1 MSNISEI
8 LLKSEHCKILKIAGE
23 VGDSLNINTYLVGG
37 YVRDIILGNKLKDID
52 IMVEDKVFEYSKKLS
67 KKLNVN
73 KTVEFEKFLTVKIP
87 YSDCEIEVANA
98 RQETYDKGS
107 RKPKTVELTTIE
119 NDLIRR
125 DFKINS
131 LASSLNNKNFGLLV
145 DPFNGL
151 VDINKGMINTPT
163 DPDATFIDDPLR
175 MLRAIR
181 FSAQL
186 GFEMH
191 PRIMQSIKNNKE
203 RIKIISQERITD
215 EIIKILKTNKPSI
228 AFYFLKELDFLKL
241 IFPELD
247 IMSGIEVIN
256 NKGHKDVFIHTLEVV
271 DNAAMLSNKMEI
283 RFAALVHDIA
293 KPPTKRFDKKK
304 GWTFHGHEEIG
315 RRMLIKISKRM
326 KISNDLRD
334 YLMILTKLHL
344 RPIALAKKEISD
356 SAVRRVV
363 FEAGDFIDD
372 LMILCRADI
381 TTKNQDKIKK
391 YMNNFERVDVLM
403 KNVKMKDEMKAFKS
417 PVDGNEIM
425 KTFSLTEGKIIGQIK
440 NAIENAILD
449 EEIPNTYDDAYN
461 YMMKIKDKFIKN

>member
-23 VGDSLNINTYLVGG
+23 IGDALNINTYLVGG
-37 YVRDIILGNKLKDID
+37 YVRDIILGNNLKDID
-52 IMVEDKVFEYSKKLS
+52 IMVEDRVFEYSKKLS

-87 YSDCEIEVANA
+87 YSVCEIEVANA
-98 RQETYDKGS
+98 RQETYDKDS
-107 RKPKTVELTTIE
+107 RKPKTVELTTVE

-131 LASSLNNKNFGLLV
+131 IASSLNTKNFGLLV

-151 VDINKGMINTPT
+151 IDINKGLIDTPT
-163 DPDATFIDDPLR
+163 DPDTTFIDDPLR

-181 FSAQL
+181 FAAQL
-186 GFEMH
+186 EFKMH
-191 PRIMQSIKNNKE
+191 PRIMQSIKDNKE

-247 IMSGIEVIN
+247 IMSGVEVIN
-256 NKGHKDVFIHTLEVV
+256 NMGHKDVFIHTLEVV
-271 DNAAMLSNKMEI
+271 DNAARLSNKMEI

-315 RRMLIKISKRM
+315 RRMLVKIAKRM
-326 KISNDLRD
+326 KISNELRD

-356 SAVRRVV
+356 SAVRRVM

-381 TTKNQDKIKK
+381 TTKNPNKIKK
-391 YMNNFERVDVLM
+391 YMNNFERVDMLM

-417 PVDGNEIM
+417 PVNGKEIM
-425 KTFSLTEGKIIGQIK
+425 KIFSLTEGRIVGQIK
-440 NAIENAILD
+440 KAIENAILD

-461 YMMKIKDKFIKN
+461 YMMQIKDDFLKN